1 MKSPYDG
8 VPPENWPLV
17 TRELLEQHPL
27 PASEIVDVVL
37 GTWDSIFA
45 STMGSEGF
53 RIGVDIFPKPQIMGF
68 FLHELI
74 PLEFATRYPDVW
86 RAELSKG
93 DKDLVYVPDEFYSI
107 ELKTSSS
114 ARHIF
119 GNRSYAQ
126 QGAKGGKSKSGYYLA
141 VNFQKF
147 VEKNIRPAIKLIRF
161 GWIDATDWIGQKA
174 PTGQQSRIP
183 PPIERIK
190 LIELYPGSSE

>member
-1 MKSPYDG
+1 MKSPYDR
-8 VPPENWPLV
+8 VTLEDWPRI
-17 TRELLEQHPL
+17 TRKLLEQHPL

-45 STMGSEGF
+45 STIGSKGF

-86 RAELSKG
+86 RAEISTG
-93 DKDLVYVPDEFYSI
+93 EKDLIYVPSGFYSI

-126 QGAKGGKSKSGYYLA
+126 KSTKGRKAKSGYYLA

-147 VEKNIRPAIKLIRF
+147 AEKNIRPAVKLIRF

-183 PPIERIK
+183 PLVERIK